1 MAASLCP
8 SADDAMDVSR
18 PVPLEGGTVSRPP
31 FASVQL
37 VPASFV
43 SQIAAG
49 CVDDSRR
56 WVTPQAATV
65 PPVADEVR
73 GTVLPGHSQPRRP
86 PHQCPASTRLPGIH
100 RSRPRWTCPPC
111 STSNYC
117 GRAPKGSCPP
127 GQRPAAWCPHRWHTG
142 PWAATEPS
150 TAFFTAG

>member
-18 PVPLEGGTVSRPP
+18 PVPLEGGTVSRHP
-31 FASVQL
+31 FALFQL

-73 GTVLPGHSQPRRP
+73 GTVLPAIVANCLQVSEASATFCAVCDLGYSQ
-86 PHQCPASTRLPGIH
+86 T
-100 RSRPRWTCPPC
+100 
-111 STSNYC
+111 
-117 GRAPKGSCPP
+117 
-127 GQRPAAWCPHRWHTG
+127 
-142 PWAATEPS
+142 
-150 TAFFTAG
+150 